1 MVLLSDPMEYQNW
14 QRVANAV
21 KKKWHNTHRLDTSDS
36 TVWHL
41 YRKPMLVEE
50 GTLSNEPEISFD
62 KDEIT
67 VYLCA
72 DHIRLES
79 SVEKIFGKVLK
90 RSPVFKESEDRREY
104 LFIPID
110 FL

>member
-1 MVLLSDPMEYQNW
+1 MF
-14 QRVANAV
+14 
-21 KKKWHNTHRLDTSDS
+21 
-36 TVWHL
+36 
-41 YRKPMLVEE
+41 VEE
-50 GTLSNEPEISFD
+50 GTVRDKSEISFD
-62 KDEIT
+62 KDKVT

-104 LFIPID
+104 LFIPIY